1 MKWIKTYDSKLCE
14 NYLEIHYSNLNK
26 ETQDII
32 SYLESK
38 NVLVGKNE
46 TESRLIKPDEIYYC
60 EIVDRKCYA
69 YLKEEVWKLEEGL
82 AELAERYEMHGFV
95 RISKSM
101 VANIYKVK
109 KMDADFNMRM
119 NLVLLNGETV
129 VMSRSYR
136 NEFFRELKG
145 IRMEEKDDK

>member
-1 MKWIKTYDSKLCE
+1 MKWIKTHEPKLRE
-14 NYLEIHYSNLNK
+14 NYLEIHYANLNR
-26 ETQDII
+26 ETQEII

-38 NVLVGKNE
+38 NVLMGKNE

-69 YLKEEVWKLEEGL
+69 YLKKEVWKLEEGL
-82 AELAERYEMHGFV
+82 TELTERYEMHGFV

-101 VANIYKVK
+101 LVNIYKVK
-109 KMDADFNMRM
+109 QIEADFNMRM
-119 NLVLLNGETV
+119 NLVLLNEETI

-136 NEFFRELKG
+136 NDFFGKIKS
-145 IRMEEKDDK
+145 IRMGESK

>member
-1 MKWIKTYDSKLCE
+1 MRWIKTHEPKIRE
-14 NYLEIHYSNLNK
+14 NYLEIHYNHMDT

-32 SYLESK
+32 TYLEAK
-38 NVLVGKNE
+38 NVLMGRNE
-46 TESRLIKPDEIYYC
+46 TESRLIKPEEIYYC

-101 VANIYKVK
+101 VVNIYKVK
-109 KMDADFNMRM
+109 KIDADFNMRM
-119 NLVLLNGETV
+119 NLVLLNEETV

-136 NEFFRELKG
+136 NDFFQRLKD
-145 IRMEEKDDK
+145 IRMEGK

>member
-1 MKWIKTYDSKLCE
+1 MKWIKTHEPKLRE
-14 NYLEIHYSNLNK
+14 NYLEIHYGNLDK
-26 ETQDII
+26 ETQDMIA
-32 SYLESK
+32 YLESK
-38 NVLVGKNE
+38 NVLMGRKE
-46 TESRLIKPDEIYYC
+46 TESRLIQPDEIYYC

-82 AELAERYEMHGFV
+82 AKLIERYEMHGFV

-101 VANIYKVK
+101 VVNIFKVK
-109 KMDADFNMRM
+109 QIRADFNMRM

-136 NEFFRELKG
+136 NDFFRKLKN
-145 IRMEEKDDK
+145 IRMGET